1 MIHTFSLS
9 LDSIWK
15 GSCWNIRSSLI
26 GGVFTS
32 FEKYSKDLRE
42 NKTFIF
48 SKRVNVISRCCKN
61 FETLD
66 EGDDSSVSQ
75 FYPNDVM
82 SIKRRT
88 KFSFP
93 YLVKP
98 KKTFMKVKKAPF
110 FFCFFWS
117 LILKIYFISS
127 NQP

>member
-15 GSCWNIRSSLI
+15 ESCWNIRSSLI

-48 SKRVNVISRCCKN
+48 SKRVNAISRCCKN

-66 EGDDSSVSQ
+66 EGHDSSVSQ
-75 FYPNDVM
+75 FYPNEVM

-110 FFCFFWS
+110 FFFFWS